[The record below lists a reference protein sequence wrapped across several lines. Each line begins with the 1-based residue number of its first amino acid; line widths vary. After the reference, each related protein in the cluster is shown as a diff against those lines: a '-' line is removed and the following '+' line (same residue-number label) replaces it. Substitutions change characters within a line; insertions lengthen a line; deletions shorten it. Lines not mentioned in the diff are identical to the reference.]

1 MTGTTLLAMEVQN
14 SAYRRTF
21 FSYFHFPPIKKM
33 RSLFAFILFL
43 GTFQLH
49 AQSLDFKSVDDLYS
63 FLDYNASAP
72 KQLVSAHRGG
82 PYIGYPENCIPTFK
96 HLIKK
101 IDVPVI
107 ELDVEMSKDSVMFL
121 MHDNELG
128 RTTTGSGSVREYTWK
143 ELKKIRLKDDEGNL
157 TKYKFDTFEKV
168 LNWTKKGNALLTV
181 DVKRGVP
188 FEKIVKAIQDAG
200 VQKYAAVIT
209 YNWEDAKLVHQLAPE
224 LMISVTIMDQ
234 KGWKDAQESG
244 IPFNRM
250 IAFTGVKLQDKTLY
264 EALHKEGIYCIS
276 ATFHTTDKIKDI
288 KTRTSE
294 YQEVWD
300 LGVDIIASDLPIEA
314 YDAKK

>member
-1 MTGTTLLAMEVQN
+1 MRTL
-14 SAYRRTF
+14 
-21 FSYFHFPPIKKM
+21 FSI
-33 RSLFAFILFL
+33 ILFL

-49 AQSLDFKSVDDLYS
+49 AQSLDFKSVEDLYS
-63 FLDYNASAP
+63 FFDYNASKP

-96 HLIKK
+96 HLVKYV
-101 IDVPVI
+101 DVPVI

-128 RTTTGSGSVREYTWK
+128 RTTTGSGSVRNYTWK
-143 ELKKIRLKDDEGNL
+143 ELQKIRLKDDEGNL

-168 LNWTKKGNALLTV
+168 LKWTKKGKALLTV

-188 FEKIVKAIQDAG
+188 FEKITKAIRDAG
-200 VQKYAAVIT
+200 VEKYAAVIT

-224 LMISVTIMDQ
+224 LMISVTIMDE
-234 KGWKDAQESG
+234 KGWEEAKASG

-250 IAFTGVKLQDKTLY
+250 IAFTGVKLQDKSLY
-264 EALHKEGIYCIS
+264 ENLHKEGIYCIS
-276 ATFHTTDKIKDI
+276 ATFHTTDKVQDAQN
-288 KTRTSE
+288 RTKE
-294 YQEVWD
+294 YQEAWD

-314 YDAKK
+314 FDSKK